1 MLSKTMA
8 TILLIDDDLAIV
20 EAVTIALE
28 SEHHSVMTCT
38 EPTQWSTLIEQSVP
52 DLILVDYF
60 IKGVS
65 GQDIIRTLKSTSSFA
80 SIPVLL
86 VSAHSNLKELAQS
99 ANADGYLE
107 KPFDLTTLFA
117 LVQQYTGHQK

>member
-1 MLSKTMA
+1 MA
-8 TILLIDDDLAIV
+8 TIVFIDDDLAIA

-28 SEHHSVMTCT
+28 SQAHAVRTCT
-38 EPTQWSTLIEQSVP
+38 EPTQWQHVIEQSHP

-65 GQDIIRTLKSTSSFA
+65 GQDIIRTLKSSPTFS

-99 ANADGYLE
+99 ANADGYIE
-107 KPFDLTTLFA
+107 KPFELTTLFA
-117 LVQQYTGHQK
+117 IIEEYAGKHTQ

>member
-1 MLSKTMA
+1 MA
-8 TILLIDDDLAIV
+8 TILFIDDDLAIA
-20 EAVTIALE
+20 EAVMIALE
-28 SEHHSVMTCT
+28 SQGHVVLSCT
-38 EPTQWSTLIEQSVP
+38 EPTQWPHMIEQSLP

-65 GQDIIRTLKSTSSFA
+65 GEEIIRTLKSSTAFS

-86 VSAHSNLKELAQS
+86 VSAHSDLKELAAR

-107 KPFDLTTLFA
+107 KPFDLTTLFEK
-117 LVQQYTGHQK
+117 VHHYTTTQVK